1 MALITSRQNPV
12 VRRFREIA
20 RTPSAD
26 ELLLDG
32 PHLLAEALLAHL
44 PVEVVAVDSCATN
57 GEIAALSR
65 RAEEAGARVLEVS
78 PSVLDTMSPVRNP
91 SGIVAIAQRR
101 ESTLDQVLGDAP
113 QMVLMLEHVQ
123 DPGNVGAI
131 IRAADACGATGVVV
145 GAGSADPYGWKALRG
160 SMGSAFRLP
169 VAGRQNLAD
178 AIEHARRLGLQLL
191 AAVPRDGTSLPSSDL
206 RGPIAIVLGG
216 EGAGVSAD
224 LLELM
229 DGRLTIPMRPTV
241 DSLNVATAAALIA
254 YEAQRQRSANNEAQR
269 ERSANEAQRERSANN
284 EAQRQRSASNE
295 AQSQR
300 SGGRT

>member
-1 MALITSRQNPV
+1 MPVITSRQNPTV
-12 VRRFREIA
+12 KRFKEA
-20 RTPSAD
+20 AESSD

-44 PVEVVAVDSCATN
+44 PVEVVAVESAAAN
-57 GEIAALSR
+57 GEVGALVR
-65 RAEEAGARVLEVS
+65 RAAEAGARVLDVS
-78 PSVLDTMSPVRNP
+78 ASVLEAMSPVRRP
-91 SGIVAIAQRR
+91 TGIVAIAGRR
-101 ESTLDQVLGDAP
+101 ESTLDQALGDAP

-145 GAGSADPYGWKALRG
+145 GAGSADPFGWKALRG

-169 VAGRQNLAD
+169 VASRHNMAD
-178 AIEHARRLGLQLL
+178 AIEHARRLGLQVL
-191 AAVPRDGTSLPSSDL
+191 AAVPRDGTSLPSIDL
-206 RGPIAIVLGG
+206 RGPVAIVLGG

-224 LLELM
+224 LLELV

-241 DSLNVATAAALIA
+241 DSLNVATAAALIV
-254 YEAQRQRSANNEAQR
+254 YEAERQRSANNKAERQR
-269 ERSANEAQRERSANN
+269 SPNNEAERQRSANN
-284 EAQRQRSASNE
+284 QAER
-295 AQSQR
+295 QR

>member
-1 MALITSRQNPV
+1 MDSITSRQNPV
-12 VRRFREIA
+12 VRRFRDVAQE
-20 RTPSAD
+20 PGDSV
-26 ELLLDG
+26 LLDG

-44 PVEVVAVDSCATN
+44 PVEVVAVESAAAN
-57 GEIAALSR
+57 GEITALVR
-65 RAEEAGARVLEVS
+65 RAAEAGARVLDVS
-78 PSVLDTMSPVRNP
+78 ASVLEAMSPVRRP
-91 SGIVAIAQRR
+91 TGIVAIARRR

-123 DPGNVGAI
+123 NPGNVGAI
-131 IRAADACGATGVVV
+131 VRAADACGATGIVV
-145 GAGSADPYGWKALRG
+145 GTGSADAFGWKALRG

-169 VAGRQNLAD
+169 VASRQDLAP

-191 AAVPRDGTSLPSSDL
+191 AAVPRDGTSLASSDL
-206 RGPIAIVLGG
+206 RRPVAVVLGG

-241 DSLNVATAAALIA
+241 DSLNVATAAALIT
-254 YEAQRQRSANNEAQR
+254 YEAE
-269 ERSANEAQRERSANN
+269 
-284 EAQRQRSASNE
+284 RQRSASNE
-295 AQSQR
+295 AERQRSASNEAERQR

>member
-1 MALITSRQNPV
+1 MPVITSRQNPMV
-12 VRRFREIA
+12 KRFKEA
-20 RTPSAD
+20 AAAGD

-44 PVEVVAVDSCATN
+44 PVEVVAVESAAAN
-57 GEIAALSR
+57 GEVGALAR
-65 RAEEAGARVLEVS
+65 RAAEAGARVLDVS
-78 PSVLDTMSPVRNP
+78 ASVLAAMSPVRQP
-91 SGIVAIAQRR
+91 AGIVAIAHRR
-101 ESTLDQVLGDAP
+101 ESTLDQVLADPP

-131 IRAADACGATGVVV
+131 IRAADACGATGIVA
-145 GAGSADPYGWKALRG
+145 GAGSADAFGWKALRG

-169 VAGRQNLAD
+169 IASRQNLAE

-191 AAVPRDGTSLPSSDL
+191 AAVPREGTSLPSIDL
-206 RGPIAIVLGG
+206 RQPVAIVLGG

-254 YEAQRQRSANNEAQR
+254 YESSR
-269 ERSANEAQRERSANN
+269 
-284 EAQRQRSASNE
+284 
-295 AQSQR
+295 QR
-300 SGGRT
+300 SGGRP

>member
-1 MALITSRQNPV
+1 MLEMDSITSRQNPI

-20 RTPSAD
+20 RTPGD

-44 PVEVVAVDSCATN
+44 PVEVVAVDSSTTN

-65 RAEEAGARVLEVS
+65 RAAEAGARVLDVS
-78 PSVLDTMSPVRNP
+78 ASVLEAMSPVRSP
-91 SGIVAIAQRR
+91 TGIAAIARRR
-101 ESTLDQVLGDAP
+101 ESTLDHVLGNAP

-169 VAGRQNLAD
+169 VASRQNLAD
-178 AIEHARRLGLQLL
+178 AIEQARRLGLQIL

-206 RGPIAIVLGG
+206 RRPVAIVLGG
-216 EGAGVSAD
+216 EGAGVSDD

-254 YEAQRQRSANNEAQR
+254 YEAGC
-269 ERSANEAQRERSANN
+269 
-284 EAQRQRSASNE
+284 
-295 AQSQR
+295 QR